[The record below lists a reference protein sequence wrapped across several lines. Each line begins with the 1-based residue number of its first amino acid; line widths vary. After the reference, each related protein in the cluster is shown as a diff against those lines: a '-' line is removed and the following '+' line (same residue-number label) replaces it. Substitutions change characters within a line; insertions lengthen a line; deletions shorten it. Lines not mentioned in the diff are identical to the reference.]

1 MKLSSSIEII
11 FNSPRILS
19 RVTRWTSFFSSSSLE
34 IIIVFFFQFLIQKRK
49 EGCPFF
55 LVHSS
60 KWINSVRVCVFCF
73 SSSSSFRQIS
83 YSSIHRDVLF
93 KQFGHQRSNT
103 KKTVKGKKKLFI
115 SMEGCGFVCDPF
127 PSAQRAKFDPADC
140 KNPLPF
146 TILQLGLEM
155 NRRELDTV
163 CHPRGSLPIG
173 ICAQS
178 SFLFDEILLLSS
190 FTERQDPSVFTS
202 ITTT

>member
-1 MKLSSSIEII
+1 MRFL
-11 FNSPRILS
+11 FLL
-19 RVTRWTSFFSSSSLE
+19 F
-34 IIIVFFFQFLIQKRK
+34 FLILTNLL
-49 EGCPFF
+49 F
-55 LVHSS
+55 L
-60 KWINSVRVCVFCF
+60 
-73 SSSSSFRQIS
+73 
-83 YSSIHRDVLF
+83 YSSGCSFQTI
-93 KQFGHQRSNT
+93 RSET
-103 KKTVKGKKKLFI
+103 EHKKTLKGKKQLFI

-178 SFLFDEILLLSS
+178 SFFFDEILLLSS
-190 FTERQDPSVFTS
+190 FTERQDPFVFTS